1 MTTLSTPAAGGAG
14 GALTAHVAHAPHP
27 AKPAI
32 DRLGLWLF
40 IASESMLFLTLAVA
54 RFYLAGFERPEGVN
68 LALGL
73 ALTVDLLLS
82 SLLSYRAV
90 TKIRSGDRAGFLSAL
105 AATIVLGVLFIG
117 GVAMEWA
124 SAEFGP
130 GTPYGTAFFSM
141 TGLHVSHLLSG
152 LVVLVLVYRLG
163 RRGSFSADDH
173 WGVTAAVRYWTFVD
187 AMWLLVVFPTLYLL

>member
-1 MTTLSTPAAGGAG
+1 MNLLEEIRTRITDIEQVERIDLEIGPVASTAA
-14 GALTAHVAHAPHP
+14 
-27 AKPAI
+27 AI
-32 DRLGLWLF
+32 REPRRGVEGKFSVW
-40 IASESMLFLTLAVA
+40 FLA
-54 RFYLAGFERPEGVN
+54 
-68 LALGL
+68 
-73 ALTVDLLLS
+73 
-82 SLLSYRAV
+82 
-90 TKIRSGDRAGFLSAL
+90 AL

-163 RRGSFSADDH
+163 RHGSFSADDH

-187 AMWLLVVFPTLYLL
+187 AMWLLVAFPTLYLL